1 MDETLWKAVDDYVDG
16 LLIEPDA
23 VLVEVLERSRAAG
36 LPAINVSAPQGKLLY
51 LLVQSL
57 AARRVLEIGTLGA
70 YSTIWM
76 ARGLSPGGRLV
87 TIEVDLAAAA
97 VARANIADAGLATTI
112 DLRVGRALDELPKIA
127 AEKRGPFDLVFIDAD
142 KPSTPQY
149 LEWALRL
156 SRVGSLIIIDN
167 VVRNGAVSDPESE
180 DASVQGVRRA
190 LAALADDQRIV
201 ATALQTVGSKGYDG
215 LALALVTGS

>member
-76 ARGLSPGGRLV
+76 ARALPADGRLV
-87 TIEVDLAAAA
+87 TIEADTKHADI
-97 VARANIADAGLATTI
+97 ARANIARAGLGRI
-112 DLRVGRALDELPKIA
+112 VDLRIGRALDVLPEIA
-127 AEKRGPFDLVFIDAD
+127 REGIGPFDFIFIDAD
-142 KPSTPQY
+142 KPATADY
-149 LEWALRL
+149 FKWALHL
-156 SRVGSLIIIDN
+156 SRVGSVIIVDN
-167 VVRNGAVSDPESE
+167 VVRQGAVRDAASR
-180 DASVQGVRRA
+180 DASVQGMRRFLEA
-190 LAALADDQRIV
+190 VAAEPRV
-201 ATALQTVGSKGYDG
+201 SATVLQVVGTKGYDG
-215 LALALVTGS
+215 LAYVLVKE